1 MGVCVVGGS
10 DRTAGE
16 VRKEKQRESN
26 GRDVKCRNGIEIV
39 QSCDILSL
47 FFFFYTFKK
56 FSQLSNASRCRKNL
70 MIYVA
75 CDQIEKESS
84 DRNIPRFF

>member
-47 FFFFYTFKK
+47 FIFFTHLR
-56 FSQLSNASRCRKNL
+56 SLASSRMLLGVER
-70 MIYVA
+70 I
-75 CDQIEKESS
+75 
-84 DRNIPRFF
+84 

>member
-26 GRDVKCRNGIEIV
+26 GRDVNCRNGIEIV
-39 QSCDILSL
+39 QSYVIFTL
-47 FFFFYTFKK
+47 FFIFFTHLR
-56 FSQLSNASRCRKNL
+56 SLASSRMLLGVER
-70 MIYVA
+70 I
-75 CDQIEKESS
+75 
-84 DRNIPRFF
+84 

>member
-47 FFFFYTFKK
+47 FIYFFTHLR
-56 FSQLSNASRCRKNL
+56 SLASSRMLLGVER
-70 MIYVA
+70 I
-75 CDQIEKESS
+75 
-84 DRNIPRFF
+84 

>member
-47 FFFFYTFKK
+47 FYFF
-56 FSQLSNASRCRKNL
+56 LL
-70 MIYVA
+70 I
-75 CDQIEKESS
+75 
-84 DRNIPRFF
+84 